1 MTSRIIGR
9 GIAALP
15 IAWEDRPPTVTGLCR
30 APEVPRPHPRRAV
43 GKNAP
48 SRPRKLRTLRAFG
61 RPDGAAV
68 DGEALYG
75 TTWARAPSPTPGL
88 RLLCPRHGTAVA
100 VPSCHCPG
108 RLPSVQTGM
117 LHRRAALTRA
127 MCYVNH
133 VSPNALPGWTASR
146 AFPPPR
152 ERPARFSNARRTRAP
167 APIVKAY
174 KALAAWRVQECSGL
188 FTVNTCR
195 WW

>member
-43 GKNAP
+43 GRNAP

-61 RPDGAAV
+61 RPVRAAV

-75 TTWARAPSPTPGL
+75 TTWARAPSPTPAL

-108 RLPSVQTGM
+108 RLHASPKGCPHAGYVLCKS
-117 LHRRAALTRA
+117 RLTQ
-127 MCYVNH
+127 
-133 VSPNALPGWTASR
+133 
-146 AFPPPR
+146 
-152 ERPARFSNARRTRAP
+152 RPARVDGEPGVSPPVSARLAPQTRGAHGRQRQSSKRTRPLRLGGFRNA
-167 APIVKAY
+167 AAY
-174 KALAAWRVQECSGL
+174 LR
-188 FTVNTCR
+188 
-195 WW
+195 